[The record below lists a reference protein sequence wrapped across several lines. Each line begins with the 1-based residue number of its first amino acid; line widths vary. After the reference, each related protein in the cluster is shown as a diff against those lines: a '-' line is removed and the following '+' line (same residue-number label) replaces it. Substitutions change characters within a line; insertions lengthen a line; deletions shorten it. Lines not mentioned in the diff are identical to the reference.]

1 MCFSSTTTN
10 SHSTFQ
16 KISAPHLP
24 FISLLPTTSSAVA
37 FQEVSAVPEN
47 LLEVLFLNNE
57 LEGCLPY
64 EIGKLNKAVVFDV
77 GGNKLT
83 GPIPHSFACLEK
95 MDRLNLAVNEFYGPV
110 PEMVCDLP
118 RLTNLSL
125 SHNYFTQVGPMCMKL
140 IKKKILDVRM
150 NCILGLPGQRSA
162 AECAKFFSKHKPCPN
177 ARSLSYIPCRKG
189 GFSRSSLTS
198 DQQSMAP
205 AAAPITYDALIPRKH
220 KLLL

>member
-1 MCFSSTTTN
+1 
-10 SHSTFQ
+10 
-16 KISAPHLP
+16 
-24 FISLLPTTSSAVA
+24 
-37 FQEVSAVPEN
+37 
-47 LLEVLFLNNE
+47 
-57 LEGCLPY
+57 
-64 EIGKLNKAVVFDV
+64 
-77 GGNKLT
+77 
-83 GPIPHSFACLEK
+83 

-125 SHNYFTQVGPMCMKL
+125 SHNYFTQ
-140 IKKKILDVRM
+140 
-150 NCILGLPGQRSA
+150 RSA
-162 AECAKFFSKHKPCPN
+162 AECAKFFSKHRPCPN

-189 GFSRSSLTS
+189 GFSSSSLTS